1 MVSIGRKVSWKKN
14 SIRNVFIRT
23 IIGDWHACVQGL
35 GHGWEDTSLSSSM
48 ITWPPPKHDHLLS
61 VDVVGI
67 GTGEVQHM
75 LNDGKVI

>member
-14 SIRNVFIRT
+14 SIRKVFIIT
-23 IIGDWHACVQGL
+23 SIGGWYVCVQGL
-35 GHGWEDTSLSSSM
+35 GLGWEDTSLPSSM

-75 LNDGKVI
+75 FNDGKVI